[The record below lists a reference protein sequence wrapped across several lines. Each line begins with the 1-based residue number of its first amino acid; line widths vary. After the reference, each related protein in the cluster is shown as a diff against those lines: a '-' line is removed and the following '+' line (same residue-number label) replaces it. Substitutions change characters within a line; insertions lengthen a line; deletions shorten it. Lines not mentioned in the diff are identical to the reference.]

1 MLKYYATLL
10 VTALLAT
17 GSYADVNV
25 VTTIKP
31 LQLIA
36 QAVTKEHGS
45 VSSIVD
51 PQQSPHHF
59 SLSPSDRIA
68 LARAD
73 LAVWIGPLFETHLQD
88 FFLQSALK
96 AKTLT
101 AIDIDGLQLHYISE
115 GQLDAHLWLDSSN
128 ALKIAAQITEQ
139 VSALDPSNAISYRQ
153 NLDNF
158 ETEIAQGNQ
167 QIARKFETATTV
179 RYAVYHNA
187 YQYFEQQFS
196 LQHDLVILRDPETQP
211 GIREIVQLRER
222 INQRQP
228 SCLLLEID
236 SSEELIATVISGHE
250 LKSIVV
256 DLLGTNVSNDLSTEA
271 ISIESGYSKFIA
283 NIADDFYECLY
294 E

>member
-1 MLKYYATLL
+1 MLKSYVTLL
-10 VTALLAT
+10 LTALLST

-36 QAVTKEHGS
+36 QAVIKDHGS

-73 LAVWIGPLFETHLQD
+73 LAVWIGPPFETHLQD
-88 FFLQSALK
+88 FFLQSALR
-96 AKTLT
+96 AKTIT
-101 AIDIDGLQLHYISE
+101 AIDIDGLQRHYISE

-153 NLDNF
+153 NLENF
-158 ETEIAQGNQ
+158 ETEIAQANQ
-167 QIARKFETATTV
+167 QIARKFEAATTV

-196 LQHDLVILRDPETQP
+196 LQHDIVILRDPETQP

-236 SSEELIATVISGHE
+236 SSEELIATVLSGHE
-250 LKSIVV
+250 LNSIVV
-256 DLLGTNVSNDLSTEA
+256 DLLGKQL
-271 ISIESGYSKFIA
+271 G
-283 NIADDFYECLY
+283 
-294 E
+294 

>member
-1 MLKYYATLL
+1 MSKSYVTLL
-10 VTALLAT
+10 LTVLLST
-17 GSYADVNV
+17 GSYADVNF

-36 QAVTKEHGS
+36 QAVIQDHGS
-45 VSSIVD
+45 VVSIVD

-68 LARAD
+68 FARAD
-73 LAVWIGPLFETHLQD
+73 LAVWIGPGFETHLGD
-88 FFLQSALK
+88 FFRQSGIR

-101 AIDIDGLQLHYISE
+101 AIDIDGLRLHSVSE

-128 ALKIAAQITEQ
+128 ALKIAAQITDQ
-139 VSALDPSNAISYRQ
+139 VSAIDPSNAMSYRQ
-153 NLDNF
+153 NLENF
-158 ETEIAQGNQ
+158 EAEIAQRNQ
-167 QIARKFETATTV
+167 QIAKQFEAATTA

-187 YQYFEQQFS
+187 YQYFEQQFG
-196 LQHDLVILRDPETQP
+196 LQHDMVILRDPETQP

-236 SSEELIATVISGHE
+236 SSEELIATVLSGHE

-256 DLLGTNVSNDLSTEA
+256 DLLGNNLDNTVTSSEN
-271 ISIESGYSKFIA
+271 GYSQFIA